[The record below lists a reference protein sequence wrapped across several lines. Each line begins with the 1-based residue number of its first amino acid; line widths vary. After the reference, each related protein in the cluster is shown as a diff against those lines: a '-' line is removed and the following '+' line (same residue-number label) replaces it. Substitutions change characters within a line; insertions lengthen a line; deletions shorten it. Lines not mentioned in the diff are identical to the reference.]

1 MTNKRIP
8 FLKNFL
14 IFFLLVG
21 VSACKTHRV
30 SSKEISGNWS
40 TESSSLPIELYTE
53 MFISENGK
61 IHYYTDNIGL
71 KPPTKYVI
79 RKNNIYQSM
88 LGSNME
94 RMGKLELNDGS
105 LSIKSKKNWIQ
116 LIKIPVSE
124 IKLGDYLNDQVDEE
138 KYRISFLLRQADWQI
153 RKSHK

>member
-1 MTNKRIP
+1 
-8 FLKNFL
+8 
-14 IFFLLVG
+14 
-21 VSACKTHRV
+21 
-30 SSKEISGNWS
+30 
-40 TESSSLPIELYTE
+40 
-53 MFISENGK
+53 
-61 IHYYTDNIGL
+61 
-71 KPPTKYVI
+71 
-79 RKNNIYQSM
+79 M

-153 RKSHK
+153 RKSDK